1 VSILSLLILVALPL
15 ACGFAEEAASPK
27 AGPVDYNRQIR
38 HILADKCLA
47 CHGFDAAERKG
58 ELRLDVRD
66 SALGKAESGKTA
78 IVPGKPDQSELIA
91 RINSTSDDE
100 RMPPPETQKKLT
112 DAEKALLK
120 QWIAEGA
127 KYQTHWA
134 FTAPKKPALPAV
146 KDKSWTRGEID
157 LFIAAKLDTSGLKPS
172 REAEKTTLIRR
183 VTLDL
188 TGLPPTPAE
197 VDAFFSDK
205 SADAYERLV
214 DRLLASP
221 FHGER
226 MAVDWLDASRF
237 ADTHGYHID
246 SGRDMT
252 RWREYVIESFNRGLS
267 WDQFTIEQL
276 AGDLLPDTADPEDNL
291 RRKIASGFN
300 RNNMINFEGGAIPQE
315 YLNAYIVDRVNTTGT
330 VFLGLT
336 VGCTQCHDHKFDPL
350 TQKDFYSLYAFFNTL
365 PENGLDGSKGNAA
378 PLMKAPRPGQDQS
391 LAAIGSSI
399 ADLEKRLAS
408 PLPEVDAAQLK
419 WEVSALEEA
428 KKAWQFGEVNEVTS
442 KGGATLKK
450 LPDGSYLAEG
460 KNPDKETYEVRLLVR
475 PELKQITALRL
486 EALPDDSLPMKSAG
500 RSANGNIVMTGIKIA
515 VRTDAKGEGEWL
527 DLPIKAAE
535 ADFSQKEYQ
544 IGGVLDTD
552 PANGWGIYP
561 EVGKAHQAMFTLT
574 EPLALGSPREIKVTL
589 EFQSQFSQ
597 HQIGRFRL
605 AVSSTAKPQLAD
617 VLPAEVATALPV
629 AADKRSDSQAAA
641 VKKHYREKVS
651 PEFARLNE
659 QMAKLKKEREDL
671 EKNVHTVMVMQDMPK
686 PRETFVL
693 VRGAYDKPGEKVTP
707 NVPTFLPP
715 LPEGATHN
723 RLALAKWLIDPQH
736 PLMSRVTVNRYW
748 QMFFGTG
755 LVKTSEDFGTQGEL
769 PTHPQLLDWL
779 ATEFN
784 VGCTSGSE
792 VHAESGR
799 QAENA
804 HPKSQDP
811 SRVHFAGAHA
821 PYKTA
826 WDVKCLIRRIVTSS
840 TYRQS
845 SVITPDLKAKDPEN
859 RLLARGPRHRLQ
871 AEFIRDEALFLG
883 GLLNR
888 KIGGNSVSPYQPAGI
903 WEELAS
909 RSDGKNWTAQEY
921 SQSHG
926 EDLYRRT
933 MYTFWKRTAP
943 PPSLMTFDAPDRE
956 TCTVRRA
963 RTNTPLQ
970 ALVLMNDPTYVE
982 ASRKFA
988 ERIMKD
994 GGGSTDERLKFAFR
1008 STLSRAPSAAELVV
1022 LRNIYDK
1029 QLTRF
1034 KASPDAAHKLLAVG
1048 ELARDES
1055 LDAAELAAWSIVASA
1070 LMNLDETLTKG

>member
-1 VSILSLLILVALPL
+1 MPRFRRHAVSILSLFSLIALPL
-15 ACGFAEEAASPK
+15 AGGFAEEPTASK
-27 AGPVDYNRQIR
+27 TGPVDYNRQIR

-100 RMPPPETQKKLT
+100 RMPPAETQKKLT

-146 KDKSWTRGEID
+146 KDKSWPRGEID
-157 LFIAAKLDTSGLKPS
+157 LFIAATLDAKGLQPS
-172 REAEKTTLIRR
+172 REAEKTTLVRR
-183 VTLDL
+183 LTLDL

-197 VDAFFSDK
+197 VDAFLSDK

-276 AGDLLPDTADPEDNL
+276 AGDLLPDTADSADNL

-378 PLMKAPRPGQDQS
+378 PLMKAPRPGQDQL
-391 LAAIGSSI
+391 LAAITASI

-408 PLPEVDAAQLK
+408 PLPEVDAAQAK

-428 KKAWQFGEVNEVTS
+428 KNAWQFAEVSEVIS

-450 LPDGSYLAEG
+450 LPDGSYLATE
-460 KNPDKETYEVRLLVR
+460 KNPDKETYEVRLIVR

-486 EALPDDSLPMKSAG
+486 EALPDDSLPMKGAG
-500 RSANGNIVMTGIKIA
+500 RSANGNIVMTGVKIA
-515 VRTDAKGEGEWL
+515 LRTDSKGEAEWL
-527 DLPIKAAE
+527 NLPIKAAE

-544 IGGVLDTD
+544 IGGVLDAD
-552 PANGWGIYP
+552 PANGWGIHP

-589 EFQSQFSQ
+589 DFQSQFAQ

-605 AVSSTAKPQLAD
+605 AVSATAKPQLAD
-617 VLPAEVATALPV
+617 VLPAEVATALSV
-629 AADKRSDSQAAA
+629 AADKRTDAQAAA

-659 QMAKLKKEREDL
+659 QMAKFKKEREDL
-671 EKNVHTVMVMQDMPK
+671 EKNVPTVMVMQDMAT

-693 VRGAYDKPGEKVTP
+693 VRGAYDKPGDKVTP

-769 PTHPQLLDWL
+769 PTHPELLDWL
-779 ATEFN
+779 ATEFS
-784 VGCTSGSE
+784 TPARRASE
-792 VHAESGR
+792 GETG
-799 QAENA
+799 
-804 HPKSQDP
+804 
-811 SRVHFAGAHA
+811 
-821 PYKTA
+821 
-826 WDVKCLIRRIVTSS
+826 WDVKKLIRRIVTSN

-933 MYTFWKRTAP
+933 IYTYWKRTAP

-988 ERIMKD
+988 ERIMKE
-994 GGGSTDERLKFAFR
+994 GGASTDERLKFAFR
-1008 STLSRAPSAAELVV
+1008 SALSRAPTAAEFTV
-1022 LRNIYDK
+1022 LRGVYDK
-1029 QLTRF
+1029 QLARF
-1034 KASPDAAHKLLAVG
+1034 KASPEAAKKLLSVG
-1048 ELARDES
+1048 ELSRDES

>member
-1 VSILSLLILVALPL
+1 MPRCSRLIATFLIALPL
-15 ACGFAEEAASPK
+15 AGGFAEVPVPAK
-27 AGPVDYNRQIR
+27 NTPVDYNHQIR
-38 HILADKCLA
+38 PILANNCLA

-58 ELRLDVRD
+58 NLRLDVRD
-66 SALGKAESGKTA
+66 SALGAAESGEHA
-78 IVPGKPDQSELIA
+78 VVPGQPEVSALIS
-91 RINSTSDDE
+91 RIHSTDDDL
-100 RMPPPETQKKLT
+100 RMPPPETKKKLT
-112 DAEKALLK
+112 DGEKALLK

-134 FTAPKKPALPAV
+134 FTAPQKPALPEV
-146 KDKSWTRGEID
+146 RDNSWPRGEID
-157 LFIAAKLDTSGLKPS
+157 RFIAAKLDAAGLKPS

-188 TGLPPTPAE
+188 TGLPPTIAE
-197 VDAFFSDK
+197 VDAFLADS
-205 SADAYERLV
+205 SADAFERLM

-252 RWREYVIESFNRGLS
+252 RWREYVIESFNRGVP
-267 WDQFTIEQL
+267 WDQFTVEQL
-276 AGDLLPDTADPEDNL
+276 AGDLLPETADPAENL

-378 PLMKAPRPGQDQS
+378 PLLKAPRPGQDQL
-391 LAAIGSSI
+391 LAAMSSGI
-399 ADLEKRLAS
+399 ATLEKRLAS
-408 PLPEVDAAQLK
+408 PLPEVDAAQAR
-419 WEVSALEEA
+419 WEVIAFEEA
-428 KKAWQFGEVNEVTS
+428 KQAWQFGEASEAIS

-460 KNPDKETYEVRLLVR
+460 KNPDKETYEVRLLLR

-486 EALPDDSLPMKSAG
+486 EALPDDSLPMKGAG

-515 VRTDAKGEGEWL
+515 LRTDAKGDGEWL
-527 DLPIKAAE
+527 NLSIKAAE
-535 ADFSQKEYQ
+535 AAFSQKEYQ
-544 IGGVLDTD
+544 IGGVLDAD
-552 PANGWGIYP
+552 PANGWGIFP

-574 EPLALGSPREIKVTL
+574 EPLALDSPREVKVTL
-589 EFQSQFSQ
+589 DFQSQFAQ

-605 AVSSTAKPQLAD
+605 AVASIAKPQLAD
-617 VLPAEVATALPV
+617 VFPAEVAAALAIAP
-629 AADKRSDSQAAA
+629 DKRSDAQAAA
-641 VKKHYREKVS
+641 LKKHYREKVS
-651 PEFARLNE
+651 PEFAKLNE
-659 QMAKLKKEREDL
+659 QMAKLKKELEDL
-671 EKNVHTVMVMQDMPK
+671 EKSVPTVMVMQDMEK

-693 VRGAYDKPGEKVTP
+693 VRGAYDKPGEKVIP
-707 NVPTFLPP
+707 NIPSFLPP

-748 QMFFGTG
+748 QIFFGTG

-769 PTHPQLLDWL
+769 PTHPELLDWL
-779 ATEFN
+779 ATEFM
-784 VGCTSGSE
+784 GGTGGTPT
-792 VHAESGR
+792 ALRGR
-799 QAENA
+799 E
-804 HPKSQDP
+804 K
-811 SRVHFAGAHA
+811 G
-821 PYKTA
+821 
-826 WDVKCLIRRIVTSS
+826 WDIKHLIRRIVTSS

-888 KIGGNSVSPYQPAGI
+888 KIGGSSVSPYQPAGI

-909 RSDGKNWTAQEY
+909 RADGKNWTAQEY

-988 ERIMKD
+988 ERIVKE
-994 GGGSTDERLKFAFR
+994 GGGSLDERLTFAFR
-1008 STLSRAPSAAELVV
+1008 STLARMPSTAELAVI
-1022 LRNIYDK
+1022 RGIYEK
-1029 QLTRF
+1029 QLARF
-1034 KASPDAAHKLLAVG
+1034 KASPELATKLLSVG
-1048 ELARDES
+1048 ESPRDES
-1055 LDAAELAAWSIVASA
+1055 LDAAELAAWSIVAST

>member
-1 VSILSLLILVALPL
+1 MPRFSRSIATFLVALPL
-15 ACGFAEEAASPK
+15 AGGFADEPAATK
-27 AGPVDYNRQIR
+27 NAPVDYNRQIR
-38 HILADKCLA
+38 PLLANNCLA
-47 CHGFDAAERKG
+47 CHGSDAAERKAT
-58 ELRLDVRD
+58 LRLDMRE
-66 SALGKAESGKTA
+66 SAIGKAESGELS
-78 IVPGKPDQSELIA
+78 IVPGKPEASELIS
-91 RINSTSDDE
+91 RINSTDNDL
-100 RMPPPETQKKLT
+100 RMPPPETKKKLT
-112 DAEKALLK
+112 DAEKELLK

-134 FTAPKKPALPAV
+134 FSAPKKPALPDV
-146 KDKSWTRGEID
+146 KDKSWPRGEID
-157 LFIAAKLDTSGLKPS
+157 FFISARLDASGLKPS

-183 VTLDL
+183 ATLDL
-188 TGLPPTPAE
+188 TGLPPTIAE
-197 VDAFFSDK
+197 VDAFLADASP
-205 SADAYERLV
+205 DAYERLI

-252 RWREYVIESFNRGLS
+252 RWREYVIESFNRGLPY
-267 WDQFTIEQL
+267 DQFTVEQL
-276 AGDLLPDTADPEDNL
+276 AGDLLPETNDPADNL

-336 VGCTQCHDHKFDPL
+336 LGCVQCHDHKFDPL

-378 PLMKAPRPGQDQS
+378 PLMKAPRPGQDQ
-391 LAAIGSSI
+391 LIAAIASSI
-399 ADLEKRLAS
+399 ADLEKRLVS
-408 PLPEVDAAQLK
+408 PLPEVDAAQVK
-419 WEVSALEEA
+419 WEASALEDA
-428 KKAWQFGEVNEVTS
+428 KNAWQFGEVSEVVS
-442 KGGATLKK
+442 KGGATIKK
-450 LPDGSYLAEG
+450 MPDGSYLAEG
-460 KNPDKETYEVRLLVR
+460 KNPDKETYEIRLLLR
-475 PELKQITALRL
+475 PERKQVTALRL
-486 EALPDDSLPMKSAG
+486 EALPDDSLPMKGAG

-515 VRTDAKGEGEWL
+515 LRTDAKGDGEWL
-527 DLPIKAAE
+527 NLPIKAAE

-544 IGGVLDTD
+544 IGGVLTD
-552 PANGWGIYP
+552 NPADGWGIYP

-589 EFQSQFSQ
+589 DFQSQFSQ

-605 AVSSTAKPQLAD
+605 AVASVAKPQLTD
-617 VLPAEVATALPV
+617 VLPAEVATALSV
-629 AADKRSDSQAAA
+629 AADKRTDAQAAA

-651 PEFARLNE
+651 PEFEKLNE
-659 QMAKLKKEREDL
+659 QMARFKKEREDL
-671 EKNVHTVMVMQDMPK
+671 EKNVPTVMVMQDMPK

-693 VRGAYDKPGEKVTP
+693 VRGAYDKPGDKVTP
-707 NVPTFLPP
+707 NVPSFLPP

-748 QMFFGTG
+748 QMFFGMG

-769 PTHPQLLDWL
+769 PTHPDLLDWL
-779 ATEFN
+779 ATDFM
-784 VGCTSGSE
+784 GGTPT
-792 VHAESGR
+792 ALRGR
-799 QAENA
+799 E
-804 HPKSQDP
+804 D
-811 SRVHFAGAHA
+811 G
-821 PYKTA
+821 
-826 WDVKCLIRRIVTSS
+826 WDVKRHIRRIVTCS

-845 SVITPDLKAKDPEN
+845 SVITPDLKARDPEN

-933 MYTFWKRTAP
+933 MYTYWKRTAP

-956 TCTVRRA
+956 TCNVRRA

-982 ASRKFA
+982 ANRKFA
-988 ERIMKD
+988 ERIIKE
-994 GGGSTDERLKFAFR
+994 GGTSIEERLKFAFR
-1008 STLSRAPSAAELVV
+1008 STLARAPSPAEFAV
-1022 LRNIYDK
+1022 LRGIYEK
-1029 QLTRF
+1029 QLARF
-1034 KASPDAAHKLLAVG
+1034 KASPEAAKKLLSVG
-1048 ELARDES
+1048 EASRDES
-1055 LDAAELAAWSIVASA
+1055 LDVAELAAWSIVASS

>member
-1 VSILSLLILVALPL
+1 
-15 ACGFAEEAASPK
+15 
-27 AGPVDYNRQIR
+27 
-38 HILADKCLA
+38 
-47 CHGFDAAERKG
+47 
-58 ELRLDVRD
+58 
-66 SALGKAESGKTA
+66 
-78 IVPGKPDQSELIA
+78 
-91 RINSTSDDE
+91 
-100 RMPPPETQKKLT
+100 
-112 DAEKALLK
+112 
-120 QWIAEGA
+120 
-127 KYQTHWA
+127 
-134 FTAPKKPALPAV
+134 
-146 KDKSWTRGEID
+146 
-157 LFIAAKLDTSGLKPS
+157 
-172 REAEKTTLIRR
+172 
-183 VTLDL
+183 
-188 TGLPPTPAE
+188 
-197 VDAFFSDK
+197 
-205 SADAYERLV
+205 
-214 DRLLASP
+214 
-221 FHGER
+221 
-226 MAVDWLDASRF
+226 
-237 ADTHGYHID
+237 
-246 SGRDMT
+246 MT
-252 RWREYVIESFNRGLS
+252 RWREYVIESFNRGLP

-276 AGDLLPDTADPEDNL
+276 AGDLLPDTADPTDNL

-378 PLMKAPRPGQDQS
+378 PLMKAPRPGDDRM
-391 LAAIGSSI
+391 LAAITSTR
-399 ADLEKRLAS
+399 AYLEKRLAS
-408 PLPEVDAAQLK
+408 PLPEVDAAQAK

-428 KKAWQFGEVNEVTS
+428 KLAWQLGEVSEVVS

-450 LPDGSYLAEG
+450 LPDGSYLATD
-460 KNPDKETYEVRLLVR
+460 KNPDKETYEVRLLLR
-475 PELKQITALRL
+475 PDLKQVTALRL
-486 EALPDDSLPMKSAG
+486 EALPDDSLPMKGAG
-500 RSANGNIVMTGIKIA
+500 RSPNGNIVMTGVKIA
-515 VRTDAKGEGEWL
+515 LRTDSKGVDEWL
-527 DLPIKAAE
+527 NLPIKAAE

-544 IGGVLDTD
+544 IGGVLTD
-552 PANGWGIYP
+552 NPADGWGIYP
-561 EVGKAHQAMFTLT
+561 EVGKAHQAMFTLSA
-574 EPLALGSPREIKVTL
+574 PLALDSPREIKVTL
-589 EFQSQFSQ
+589 DFQSQFTQ

-605 AVSSTAKPQLAD
+605 AVASKAKPQLAD
-617 VLPAEVATALPV
+617 VLPAEVATALAT
-629 AADKRSDSQAAA
+629 AADKRNDAQAAA
-641 VKKHYREKVS
+641 LKKHYRERVS
-651 PEFARLNE
+651 PEFAKLSE
-659 QMAKLKKEREDL
+659 QLANLKTLREDV
-671 EKNVHTVMVMQDMPK
+671 ERMVPTVMVMQDMEK

-707 NVPTFLPP
+707 NVPSFLPP

-723 RLALAKWLIDPQH
+723 RLALAKWLIDPKN

-769 PTHPQLLDWL
+769 PTHPELLDWL
-779 ATEFN
+779 AT
-784 VGCTSGSE
+784 
-792 VHAESGR
+792 
-799 QAENA
+799 
-804 HPKSQDP
+804 D
-811 SRVHFAGAHA
+811 FAGQAGSLPHEGN
-821 PYKTA
+821 
-826 WDVKCLIRRIVTSS
+826 WDIKRLVRRIATSS

-933 MYTFWKRTAP
+933 MYTYWKRTAP

-988 ERIMKD
+988 ERIMKE
-994 GGGSTDERLKFAFR
+994 GGGSLDARLNFAFR
-1008 STLSRAPSAAELVV
+1008 SALTRPPSTAEFAV
-1022 LRNIYDK
+1022 LRGIYEK
-1029 QLTRF
+1029 QLNRF
-1034 KASPDAAHKLLAVG
+1034 KATPDAAKKLLSVG

>member
-1 VSILSLLILVALPL
+1 MPRFPRLIFPIVSLLLITLPL
-15 ACGFAEEAASPK
+15 SGGFAEEAAK
-27 AGPVDYNRQIR
+27 TQRTPVDYNRQIR
-38 HILADKCLA
+38 PILANNCLA
-47 CHGFDAAERKG
+47 CHGFDSAERKAN
-58 ELRLDVRD
+58 LRLDVRD
-66 SALGKAESGKTA
+66 SAVAAAESGEHA
-78 IVPGKPDQSELIA
+78 IVPGKPETSELIS
-91 RINSTSDDE
+91 RINSTDDDL
-100 RMPPPETQKKLT
+100 RMPPPETKKKLT
-112 DAEKALLK
+112 DSEKALLK

-134 FTAPKKPALPAV
+134 FTVPQRPALPEV
-146 KDKSWTRGEID
+146 KDKAWSRGEID
-157 LFIAAKLDTSGLKPS
+157 LFIAAKLDASDLKPS

-183 VTLDL
+183 ATLDL
-188 TGLPPTPAE
+188 TGLPPTLAE
-197 VDAFFSDK
+197 VDVFLADQSP
-205 SADAYERLV
+205 DAYERLV

-252 RWREYVIESFNRGLS
+252 RWREYVIESFNRGLP
-267 WDQFTIEQL
+267 WDQFTVEQL
-276 AGDLLPDTADPEDNL
+276 AGDLLPDTADPAENL

-350 TQKDFYSLYAFFNTL
+350 TQKDFYQLYAFFNTL

-378 PLMKAPRPGQDQS
+378 PFMKAPRPGQDQL
-391 LAAIGSSI
+391 LAAIGSRV

-408 PLPEVDAAQLK
+408 PLPEVDAAQAK
-419 WEVSALEEA
+419 WDVSALEEA
-428 KKAWQFGEVNEVTS
+428 KQAWQFCEVSEVIS

-460 KNPDKETYEVRLLVR
+460 KNPDKETYEVRLIVR

-486 EALPDDSLPMKSAG
+486 EALPDDNLPMKGAG
-500 RSANGNIVMTGIKIA
+500 RSPNGNIVMSGVKIA
-515 VRTDAKGEGEWL
+515 LRTNSKGEGEWL
-527 DLPIKAAE
+527 DLAIKAAD

-544 IGGVLDTD
+544 IGGVLDAD

-561 EVGKAHQAMFTLT
+561 EVGKAHQAMFTLA
-574 EPLALGSPREIKVTL
+574 EPLALDSPREIKVTL
-589 EFQSQFSQ
+589 DFQSQFAH

-605 AVSSTAKPQLAD
+605 AVASAAKPQLAD
-617 VLPAEVATALPV
+617 VLPAEVATAL
-629 AADKRSDSQAAA
+629 AAASDKRTDSQAAA
-641 VKKHYREKVS
+641 VKKYYREKVS
-651 PEFARLNE
+651 TEFAALSE
-659 QMAKLKKEREDL
+659 QLAKLKKQQEDL
-671 EKNVHTVMVMQDMPK
+671 EKSVPTVMVMQDMEK

-693 VRGAYDKPGEKVTP
+693 VRGAYDKPGDKVTP
-707 NVPTFLPP
+707 NIPSFLPP
-715 LPEGATHN
+715 LPEGATRN

-755 LVKTSEDFGTQGEL
+755 LVKTSEDFGTQGDL
-769 PTHPQLLDWL
+769 PTHPELLDWL
-779 ATEFN
+779 AVEF
-784 VGCTSGSE
+784 SG
-792 VHAESGR
+792 
-799 QAENA
+799 QAGILP
-804 HPKSQDP
+804 HP
-811 SRVHFAGAHA
+811 G
-821 PYKTA
+821 T
-826 WDVKCLIRRIVTSS
+826 WDIKRLVRRMLTSS
-840 TYRQS
+840 TYRQFS
-845 SVITPDLKAKDPEN
+845 AVTPALTAKDPEN
-859 RLLARGPRHRLQ
+859 RRLARGPRHRLQ

-909 RSDGKNWTAQEY
+909 RADGKNWTAQEY

-933 MYTFWKRTAP
+933 MYTYWKRTAP

-988 ERIMKD
+988 ERIMKE
-994 GGGSTDERLKFAFR
+994 GGDSLEERLKFAFR
-1008 STLSRAPSAAELVV
+1008 SALSRAPSAAELAV
-1022 LRNIYDK
+1022 LRGIHDK
-1029 QLTRF
+1029 QLARF
-1034 KASPDAAHKLLAVG
+1034 KATPDAAKRLLSVG
-1048 ELARDES
+1048 ESSRDES
-1055 LDAAELAAWSIVASA
+1055 LDATELAAWSIVASA

>member
-1 VSILSLLILVALPL
+1 MPRFRRLISSVDLVLVLVALPIASGL
-15 ACGFAEEAASPK
+15 AEEPAGTK
-27 AGPVDYNRQIR
+27 NGPVDYNRQIR

-47 CHGFDAAERKG
+47 CHGFDSAERKG
-58 ELRLDVRD
+58 NLRLDVRD
-66 SALGKAESGKTA
+66 SAVGAAESGEHA
-78 IVPGKPDQSELIA
+78 IVPGKPDDSELVK
-91 RINSTSDDE
+91 RINSTDDDF
-100 RMPPPETQKKLT
+100 RMPPPETKKKLT

-134 FTAPKKPALPAV
+134 FAAPKKPPLPEV
-146 KDKSWTRGEID
+146 KDKSWARGEMD
-157 LFIAAKLDTSGLKPS
+157 LFIAAKLGATGLNPS

-197 VDAFFSDK
+197 LDEFL
-205 SADAYERLV
+205 ADQSPDSYERLV

-252 RWREYVIESFNRGLS
+252 RWREYVIESFNRGLP

-276 AGDLLPDTADPEDNL
+276 AGDLLPETADPADNL

-378 PLMKAPRPGQDQS
+378 PLMKAPRPGQDKVI
-391 LAAIGSSI
+391 AAISSSI

-408 PLPEVDAAQLK
+408 PLPEVDAAQAK
-419 WEVSALEEA
+419 WEVSAIEQA
-428 KKAWQFGEVNEVTS
+428 KQAWQFGEVSEAIS

-450 LPDGSYLAEG
+450 LPDGSYLATD
-460 KNPDKETYEVRLLVR
+460 KNPDKESYEVRLLLR

-486 EALPDDSLPMKSAG
+486 EALPDDSLPMKGAG
-500 RSANGNIVMTGIKIA
+500 RSANGNIVMTGFKVA
-515 VRTDAKGEGEWL
+515 LRTDSKGDSEWL
-527 DLPIKAAE
+527 NLPIKAAE

-544 IGGVLDTD
+544 IGGVLDAD

-561 EVGKAHQAMFTLT
+561 EVGKAHQAMFTLAA
-574 EPLALGSPREIKVTL
+574 PLALDSPREIKITL
-589 EFQSQFSQ
+589 DFQSQFTQ

-605 AVSSTAKPQLAD
+605 AVASTAKPQLAD
-617 VLPAEVATALPV
+617 VLPAEVATALAV
-629 AADKRSDSQAAA
+629 AADKRTDAQAAA
-641 VKKHYREKVS
+641 AKKHYREKVS
-651 PEFARLNE
+651 PEFARLNG
-659 QMAKLKKEREDL
+659 QMAKLKKQREDL
-671 EKNVHTVMVMQDMPK
+671 EKNVPTVMVMLDMEK

-693 VRGAYDKPGEKVTP
+693 VRGAYDKPGDKVTP
-707 NVPTFLPP
+707 NVPSFLPP

-723 RLALAKWLIDPQH
+723 RLALAKWLIDPKN

-769 PTHPQLLDWL
+769 PTHPELLDWL
-779 ATEFN
+779 AT
-784 VGCTSGSE
+784 
-792 VHAESGR
+792 
-799 QAENA
+799 
-804 HPKSQDP
+804 D
-811 SRVHFAGAHA
+811 FAGQAGS
-821 PYKTA
+821 PPPEGN
-826 WDVKCLIRRIVTSS
+826 WDIKRLVRRIVTSS
-840 TYRQS
+840 TYRQL

-933 MYTFWKRTAP
+933 MYTYWKRTAP

-994 GGGSTDERLKFAFR
+994 GGPSLVHKLTFAVR
-1008 STLSRAPSAAELVV
+1008 SSLSRDPTSAEIAV
-1022 LRNIYDK
+1022 LRELYRS

-1034 KASPDAAHKLLAVG
+1034 QASPDAAKKLLSVG

>member
-1 VSILSLLILVALPL
+1 MLRFRRHVVSILSLLILVALPL
-15 ACGFAEEAASPK
+15 AGGFAQELGGSKK
-27 AGPVDYNRQIR
+27 APVDYNRQIR

-58 ELRLDVRD
+58 DLRLDVRD
-66 SALGKAESGKTA
+66 SAIGKAESGETA
-78 IVPGKPDQSELIA
+78 IVPGQPEKSELIT
-91 RINSTSDDE
+91 RINSADDNL
-100 RMPPPETQKKLT
+100 RMPPPETQKNLT

-134 FTAPKKPALPAV
+134 FSAPKKPALPAV
-146 KDKSWTRGEID
+146 QDKTWPRGEID
-157 LFIAAKLDTSGLKPS
+157 LFIAARLDASGLKPS

-188 TGLPPTPAE
+188 TGLPPTTAE
-197 VDAFFSDK
+197 VDAFFADQ
-205 SADAYERLV
+205 SADAYDRLV

-252 RWREYVIESFNRGLS
+252 RWREYVIESFNRGVT

-276 AGDLLPDTADPEDNL
+276 AGDLLPDTTDPADNL

-378 PLMKAPRPGQDQS
+378 PLMKAPRPGQDQLLS
-391 LAAIGSSI
+391 AITSSI

-408 PLPEVDAAQLK
+408 PLAEVDGAQVK
-419 WEVSALEEA
+419 WEVSELEQA
-428 KKAWQFGEVNEVTS
+428 KNAWQFAEVSEVIS
-442 KGGATLKK
+442 KGGATIKK
-450 LPDGSYLAEG
+450 LPDGSYLATE
-460 KNPDKETYEVRLLVR
+460 KNPDKETYEVRLLLR
-475 PELKQITALRL
+475 PEFKQITALRL
-486 EALPDDSLPMKSAG
+486 EALPDDSLPMKGAG

-515 VRTDAKGEGEWL
+515 VRTDSKGEGEWL
-527 DLPIKAAE
+527 TLPIKSAE

-544 IGGVLDTD
+544 IGGVLTD
-552 PANGWGIYP
+552 NPADGWGIYP
-561 EVGKAHQAMFTLT
+561 EVGKAHQAMFALAA
-574 EPLALGSPREIKVTL
+574 PLSLDSPREIKVTL
-589 EFQSQFSQ
+589 DFQSQFSQ

-605 AVSSTAKPQLAD
+605 AVASTAKPQLAD
-617 VLPAEVATALPV
+617 SLPAEVATALAV
-629 AADKRSDSQAAA
+629 AEDKRSDAQIAA
-641 VKKHYREKVS
+641 VKKYYRERIS

-659 QMAKLKKEREDL
+659 QIAKLKKEREDL
-671 EKNVHTVMVMQDMPK
+671 EKDVPTVMVMQDMPK

-693 VRGAYDKPGEKVTP
+693 VRGAYDKPGEKVIA
-707 NVPTFLPP
+707 NVPSFLPP
-715 LPEGATHN
+715 LPEGTTHN
-723 RLALAKWLIDPQH
+723 RLALANWLIDPKH

-769 PTHPQLLDWL
+769 PTHPELLDWL
-779 ATEFN
+779 ATDFMGAEM
-784 VGCTSGSE
+784 GATST
-792 VHAESGR
+792 ALRGR
-799 QAENA
+799 D
-804 HPKSQDP
+804 S
-811 SRVHFAGAHA
+811 
-821 PYKTA
+821 
-826 WDVKCLIRRIVTSS
+826 WDVKRLIRRIVTSS

-845 SVITPDLKAKDPEN
+845 SVVTPELKSKDPEN

-871 AEFIRDEALFLG
+871 AEFIRDEALFLS

-888 KIGGNSVSPYQPAGI
+888 KIGGNSVTPYQPAGI

-909 RSDGKNWTAQEY
+909 RADGKNWTAQEY

-933 MYTFWKRTAP
+933 MYTYWKRTAP

-988 ERIMKD
+988 ERIMKE
-994 GGGSTDERLKFAFR
+994 GGASTDERLKFAFR
-1008 STLSRAPSAAELVV
+1008 SALSRAPSAAELTV
-1022 LRNIYDK
+1022 LRGIYEK
-1029 QLTRF
+1029 QLARF
-1034 KASPDAAHKLLAVG
+1034 KASPDAATKLLTVG
-1048 ELARDES
+1048 ESPRDES
-1055 LDAAELAAWSIVASA
+1055 LSAAELAAWSMVASA
-1070 LMNLDETLTKG
+1070 LINLDETLTKG